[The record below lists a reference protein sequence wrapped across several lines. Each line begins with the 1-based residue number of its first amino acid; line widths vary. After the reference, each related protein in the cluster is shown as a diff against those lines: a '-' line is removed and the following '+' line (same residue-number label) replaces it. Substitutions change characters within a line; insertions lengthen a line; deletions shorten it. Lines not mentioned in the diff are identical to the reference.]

1 MSDQTDRWSMDWAG
15 PPARRPA
22 SFGRGTAS
30 RRLRL
35 AAIPILPDEPELEL
49 EQLPPDVAPR
59 QVATGAAFAR
69 LVNEGLPEADAAG
82 LIGFAVG
89 LAQGDSRW
97 SLGQVNKLLFLRD
110 MYSNT
115 RWGQAERKPD

>member
-1 MSDQTDRWSMDWAG
+1 MT
-15 PPARRPA
+15 
-22 SFGRGTAS
+22 
-30 RRLRL
+30 
-35 AAIPILPDEPELEL
+35 AIPILPDEPEPELEL

-59 QVATGAAFAR
+59 QLTTRAAFTR
-69 LVNEGLPEADAAG
+69 LLDQGLAEDDAAG

-89 LAQGDSRW
+89 LAQSDSRW

-115 RWGQAERKPD
+115 GWGRTERKSD